1 MSTSYRVKSPGFH
14 GGQLYHPEGKRK
26 ILTVKEPF
34 KKIPSWLI
42 LITGKVSEADKAAGL
57 DKVLI
62 KKVMLEMIT
71 KEEGCSPQGV
81 PNMSPLKNKTK
92 LTFGQ
97 DVRDEIMAEIE
108 KERQDQ
114 IDKDSVTFTGN
125 QKPSAVQTL

>member
-14 GGQLYHPEGKRK
+14 GGQLYDPNGKRK

-34 KKIPSWLI
+34 KKTPSWLI
-42 LITGKVSEADKAAGL
+42 LITGKVNEADKAAGL
-57 DKVLI
+57 DRVLI
-62 KKVMLEMIT
+62 KKVMLEMIK
-71 KEEGCSPQGV
+71 KEEGCSPQGI

-108 KERQDQ
+108 KEKQDKLD
-114 IDKDSVTFTGN
+114 INSVSFTGS
-125 QKPSAVQTL
+125 KVETL